1 MKLEMSA
8 VEILAF
14 AVVIFAVAITCFM
27 LIQLFKKTTLTAE
40 QVRSLEKAVKVTKMG
55 LMEYGV

>member
-40 QVRSLEKAVKVTKMG
+40 QVKSLEKAVKVTKMG